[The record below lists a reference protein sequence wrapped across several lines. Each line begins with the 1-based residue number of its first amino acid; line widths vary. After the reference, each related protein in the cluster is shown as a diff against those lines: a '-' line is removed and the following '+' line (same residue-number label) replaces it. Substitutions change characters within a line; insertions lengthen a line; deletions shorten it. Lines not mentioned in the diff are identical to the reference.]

1 MKGILDR
8 IEDGRY
14 AVILIEEVQQEV
26 VLPVECLPEGSEI
39 HSWFDI
45 ELEGEEV
52 KSISPDEET
61 EAVKEQQVDTLM
73 EKLRAK
79 KSRSRFKRE

>member
-8 IEDGRY
+8 IVDGRY
-14 AVILIEEVQQEV
+14 AVILIEEAQREI
-26 VLPVECLPEGSEI
+26 VLPADCLPEGSEI

-45 ELEGEEV
+45 ELDGEEV
-52 KSISPDEET
+52 KSISRDVET
-61 EAVKEQQVDTLM
+61 EAAKEQQVDALM

-79 KSRSRFKRE
+79 KGGSRFKRE

>member
-14 AVILIEEVQQEV
+14 AVILIEEEKREV
-26 VLPVECLPEGSEI
+26 VLPADCLPEGSEI

-45 ELEGEEV
+45 ELDGEEI
-52 KSISPDEET
+52 KSISRNV
-61 EAVKEQQVDTLM
+61 EAEAAKEQRVDALM

-79 KSRSRFKRE
+79 KRGSRFKRE

>member
-1 MKGILDR
+1 MKGMLDR

-14 AVILIEEVQQEV
+14 AVILIDEEKREV
-26 VLPVECLPEGSEI
+26 ILPADCLPEGSEI

-45 ELEGEEV
+45 ELDGEEV
-52 KSISPDEET
+52 KSISRNV
-61 EAVKEQQVDTLM
+61 EAEAAKEQRVDALM

-79 KSRSRFKRE
+79 KRGSRFKRE